1 MRFSSIS
8 RFALLLAV
16 LMLLG
21 RNVPAVHASEP
32 ARLPRVLAVETFL
45 ADIAQNVAGTRLKVA
60 ALIPLGVDPHEFE
73 PSPADIRRLAD
84 CDVLILNGAGLE
96 EALERILK
104 NAGGERITVVATAG
118 LKSRDANPG
127 ETAEADAANAHGEG
141 DRNPHLWLDPVLVQG
156 YVENIRAGLAKA
168 DPAGAE
174 LYARNAAAYAGKLR
188 ELDAWIREQFAPLPL
203 ARRLL
208 VTNHESLGYF
218 ADRYGFRVV
227 GSIIPSVSSSASPSA
242 RQMADLIRHVRAAKA
257 PAVFLETGTN
267 PQMARQLAAETG
279 VKVVTDLY
287 THSITAPDG
296 PAPSYIEMMKADTR
310 AIAAAL
316 K

>member
-1 MRFSSIS
+1 MPRL
-8 RFALLLAV
+8 ALLLAV
-16 LMLLG
+16 LMLLS
-21 RNVPAVHASEP
+21 RNVPGVRAAEP

-45 ADIAQNVAGTRLKVA
+45 ADIAQNVAGARLKVSS
-60 ALIPLGVDPHEFE
+60 LIPLGVDPHEFE
-73 PSPADIRRLAD
+73 PSPADIRRLTD
-84 CDVLILNGAGLE
+84 CDVLVLNGAGLE
-96 EALERILK
+96 DALERILK
-104 NAGGERITVVATAG
+104 NAGGERVTIVATAG
-118 LKSRDANPG
+118 LKSRDGNPG
-127 ETAEADAANAHGEG
+127 EAQESDVAHAHGGG
-141 DRNPHLWLDPVLVQG
+141 DRNPHLWLDPVLVLT
-156 YVENIRAGLAKA
+156 YVENIRAGLAQA

-174 LYARNAAAYAGKLR
+174 LYARNAAAYGVRLR
-188 ELDAWIREQFAPLPL
+188 ELDAWIREQFAPLPP

-227 GSIIPSVSSSASPSA
+227 GSIIPSVSSNASPSA

-267 PQMARQLAAETG
+267 PQLARQLAAETG
-279 VKVVTDLY
+279 VKVVTGLY

-310 AIAAAL
+310 AIAGAL